1 MQYLPHEGATEDDP
15 TPKPNRNAFGGEV
28 NSARLQVAEVEVHPR
43 PRPHENE
50 CVLLFHEPGKDPAQ
64 RPGLPKL
71 KGKGESASGHT
82 LISLLNKNV
91 FEPGPSGHTLISLL
105 NKNVFEP
112 GPSRQKFY
120 IPVAVMKRRQAYI
133 DREAET
139 IKWLGLEEAL

>member
-28 NSARLQVAEVEVHPR
+28 NFARLQVAEVEVHPR
-43 PRPHENE
+43 PHPHENE
-50 CVLLFHEPGKDPAQ
+50 GVLLFHPAQ

-71 KGKGESASGHT
+71 KGKGESTSGHP
-82 LISLLNKNV
+82 LI
-91 FEPGPSGHTLISLL
+91 GLL

-139 IKWLGLEEAL
+139 IKWLGPEDAL

>member
-91 FEPGPSGHTLISLL
+91 FEPGPS
-105 NKNVFEP
+105 
-112 GPSRQKFY
+112 RQKFY

-139 IKWLGLEEAL
+139 IKWLGPEEAL